1 MPDKYAINSYL
12 QAVSRMTRISIH
24 GGQVDVMCACGQP
37 KMYTEPLKYGFRL
50 MFTCEEC
57 HVSFALDVIA

>member
-1 MPDKYAINSYL
+1 
-12 QAVSRMTRISIH
+12 MTKVTIH

-50 MFTCEEC
+50 MFTCEDC
-57 HVSFALDVIA
+57 HVSFALDVIE